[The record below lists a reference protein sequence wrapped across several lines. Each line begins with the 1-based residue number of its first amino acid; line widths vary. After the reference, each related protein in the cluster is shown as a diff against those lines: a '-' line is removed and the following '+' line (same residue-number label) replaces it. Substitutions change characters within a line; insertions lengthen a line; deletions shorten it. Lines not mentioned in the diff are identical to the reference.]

1 MSIAWPEVNVAP
13 ECLHLL
19 PRHRTPSAALRRAC
33 RRYVIAM
40 GNLNKQVAAYNTEV
54 LLRQLQSA
62 STHGE
67 LRALLHHC
75 LSSPFV
81 PVPLP
86 ALAPALPHLTA
97 LHRAYHCLAVLKD
110 TLDNWQ
116 QPPNSAAPPPPAPAA
131 QEEQEDDAPATFS
144 YFSATM
150 V

>member
-1 MSIAWPEVNVAP
+1 MSIAWPDVNLCP
-13 ECLHLL
+13 DCMHSL
-19 PRHRTPSAALRRAC
+19 PRHRTPSPALRRAC
-33 RRYVIAM
+33 RRYIIAM
-40 GNLNKQVAAYNTEV
+40 GNLNKQIAAYNTEV

-86 ALAPALPHLTA
+86 ALAPALPQLTA
-97 LHRAYHCLAVLKD
+97 LHRAYQCLAILKD

-116 QPPNSAAPPPPAPAA
+116 PPPPPQHAPPTP
-131 QEEQEDDAPATFS
+131 DTPPPAFS
-144 YFSATM
+144 YFSTTI